1 MLKSSIANL
10 ALMILIS
17 SKSLFLVNAIMM
29 LISHERYYNKTRYSG
44 LETHITNSYLN
55 PLLQIFKFTPLVR
68 NLALY
73 HAASSCI
80 ADGCLLCEMGF
91 LFDMLEK
98 ADGLSCQ
105 ATNFLRA
112 FSGIPEGWFR
122 YSCVRAS
129 LSDA

>member
-1 MLKSSIANL
+1 MT
-10 ALMILIS
+10 LIS
-17 SKSLFLVNAIMM
+17 SKSFSRETPITA
-29 LISHERYYNKTRYSG
+29 LIPLERYYNKTRFSG

-55 PLLQIFKFTPLVR
+55 PLLQLLKFTPLVR

-73 HAASSCI
+73 HAASRCI

-112 FSGIPEGWFR
+112 FSGIPEG
-122 YSCVRAS
+122 
-129 LSDA
+129 

>member
-1 MLKSSIANL
+1 MT
-10 ALMILIS
+10 LIS
-17 SKSLFLVNAIMM
+17 SKSFFPVVATRALK
-29 LISHERYYNKTRYSG
+29 SSERYYNKTRYSG

-55 PLLQIFKFTPLVR
+55 PLLQLLKFTPLVR

-112 FSGIPEGWFR
+112 FSGIPEG
-122 YSCVRAS
+122 
-129 LSDA
+129 

>member
-1 MLKSSIANL
+1 
-10 ALMILIS
+10 MILIS
-17 SKSLFLVNAIMM
+17 SESIVLMSAMRTSN
-29 LISHERYYNKTRYSG
+29 SNDRYYNKTRYSG

-55 PLLQIFKFTPLVR
+55 PLLQLFKFTPLVR

-112 FSGIPEGWFR
+112 FSSIPEGWFR
-122 YSCVRAS
+122 YSSVRAS

>member
-1 MLKSSIANL
+1 
-10 ALMILIS
+10 MILIS
-17 SKSLFLVNAIMM
+17 SKSTFLVNAIRT
-29 LISHERYYNKTRYSG
+29 LRSRERYYNKTRYSG

-112 FSGIPEGWFR
+112 FSGIPEGWF
-122 YSCVRAS
+122 
-129 LSDA
+129 